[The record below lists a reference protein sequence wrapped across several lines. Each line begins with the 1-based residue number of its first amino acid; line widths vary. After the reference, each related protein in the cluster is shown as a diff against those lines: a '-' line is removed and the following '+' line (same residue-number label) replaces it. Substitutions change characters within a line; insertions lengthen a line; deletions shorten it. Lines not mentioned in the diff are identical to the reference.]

1 METPFFGR
9 YQNLDLT
16 LSREGLVTALKK
28 TRKVV
33 FFCSTHTINEDRYK
47 TAICKCA
54 TGWEVVL
61 IVSNNSDDIQ
71 NGIPIYIYQI
81 SG

>member
-1 METPFFGR
+1 METPFFGK

-16 LSREGLVTALKK
+16 LSRVGLVTALEKK
-28 TRKVV
+28 R
-33 FFCSTHTINEDRYK
+33 CLTHTINEDRYK
-47 TAICKCA
+47 TAVCKCA
-54 TGWEVVL
+54 TGCEVVL

-81 SG
+81 SR

>member
-1 METPFFGR
+1 METPFFGK

-16 LSREGLVTALKK
+16 LSREGLVTALEKK
-28 TRKVV
+28 REGRC
-33 FFCSTHTINEDRYK
+33 FCLTHTINEDRYK
-47 TAICKCA
+47 TAVCKCA
-54 TGWEVVL
+54 TGCEVVL

-81 SG
+81 SR

>member
-1 METPFFGR
+1 M
-9 YQNLDLT
+9 DLT
-16 LSREGLVTALKK
+16 LSREGLVTALKNE
-28 TRKVV
+28 KVV
-33 FFCSTHTINEDRYK
+33 LIAHTINEDRYK
-47 TAICKCA
+47 TAVCKCA
-54 TGWEVVL
+54 TGVEVVL

>member
-1 METPFFGR
+1 M
-9 YQNLDLT
+9 DLT

-28 TRKVV
+28 REGR
-33 FFCSTHTINEDRYK
+33 FFVWTHTINEDRYK

>member
-1 METPFFGR
+1 METTILRKISKLGFDTEPGGFGYSLR
-9 YQNLDLT
+9 KN
-16 LSREGLVTALKK
+16 E
-28 TRKVV
+28 KVV
-33 FFCSTHTINEDRYK
+33 LIAHTINEDRYK

>member
-1 METPFFGR
+1 METTILRKISKLGFDTEPGGFG
-9 YQNLDLT
+9 Y
-16 LSREGLVTALKK
+16 SLKK
-28 TRKVV
+28 NEKVV
-33 FFCSTHTINEDRYK
+33 FFVWTHTINEDRYK
-47 TAICKCA
+47 NCSFVNVLRV
-54 TGWEVVL
+54 EVVL

>member
-28 TRKVV
+28 REGR
-33 FFCSTHTINEDRYK
+33 FFVWTHTINEDRYK
-47 TAICKCA
+47 NCSFVNLLLV
-54 TGWEVVL
+54 EVVL

-81 SG
+81 SR